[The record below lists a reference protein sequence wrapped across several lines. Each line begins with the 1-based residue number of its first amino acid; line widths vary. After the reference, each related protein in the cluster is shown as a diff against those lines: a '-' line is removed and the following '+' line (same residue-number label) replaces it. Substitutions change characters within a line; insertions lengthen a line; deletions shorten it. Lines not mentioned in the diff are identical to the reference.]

1 MHRQQNPSS
10 PQPCRDELQSRPV
23 GWFKRTVVWVVT
35 ASILNTLGL
44 PLVHAQMAQR
54 NQQAMQQSQQDTA
67 ADQYAELLDYLV
79 KTLNPE
85 TGNSGAARS
94 PDRMVVSNLPGSQAL
109 ERQAQAMLQEWKTQR
124 QSWESAGVP
133 SSIISRQLIQ
143 ENNFMARHQE
153 LMKRLTAAQE
163 TGQPAQLQALKDYV
177 DAEVARPTHLPVN
190 LNKLPWHAERASV
203 HEPMDIGAD
212 TDTNA
217 ETPETPKAAAK
228 AATVPSAKAA
238 SAPSAAD
245 LAPTLDAPHTDAIKS
260 LAQTLGH
267 NPHKIYQWVHDNI
280 YYTPTQGSVQGAQD
294 TLDKKS
300 GNAVDTASL
309 LIALL
314 RASNIPARY
323 ATGQVDIPTAQALN
337 WVGGAQTVDAAQQI
351 WGQGGVQTTALMSG
365 GQAKAL
371 RIQHTWVEA
380 LIQYHPGR
388 GARHT
393 PGQSQPD
400 TWVPLDASYKQYT
413 FKTGMDLQTA
423 VPLDAQA
430 LLSAAQQ
437 GADTNPTE
445 GWVRNL
451 NTTALQSQ
459 LSNYQARLKTYIDS
473 QNAGQSTVGDVL
485 GARQATI
492 DPLPYLAGT
501 LPYSIKTRSQT
512 HSDLPASSKAQFKYE
527 IYADARSAAW
537 GDSPLLSWKT
547 PTAAIAGKKITLAW
561 VAASTADEAAIA
573 ALIPKP
579 APGQQ
584 LDPSQLPSGLSSSIN
599 LKPQISVDGTVV
611 ATGPGMRAGTEPV
624 GQGGFTRYGSQDW
637 DETQDQLIA
646 GQQTALGLSIQ
657 GISQAQLTTL
667 KTRMEATKQKLEQA
681 QAAPESQRAAILQG
695 ITGDHLT
702 GDLLTATLWGYF
714 AALQS
719 HGSIASAQ
727 AQMYDRPALSYG
739 LFHAQVRP
747 NKLYGIVTTGITF
760 QGLNMDIGH
769 LRHTRWVK
777 NDDPSAPI
785 NNKPELTANGKS
797 AAQNR
802 WIAYNKLRGQYASA
816 MEHAVPEQ
824 FWVDKTQCRYT
835 DDQGQIQNPAQAD
848 CAQAVSAVKA
858 IAIAQAQ
865 GQKIYTIN
873 QSNAAT
879 ALPSLPVGGTV
890 GQEIQS
896 AVQAGKEVTVH
907 EKPINAH
914 GFTGYGYTI
923 TDPETGAGA
932 YLIEG
937 RGNGGNL
944 LFEPNGLKVMRF
956 FSIGAP
962 PTTVDPLALNA
973 TYSFGVVAVYS
984 AINTVSEIWDCY
996 QDVIKEVV
1004 LTIVIVLAV
1013 AAIVAAL
1020 TGGTGLAGGVA
1031 TALAILSKNASAAS
1045 GRPKCAPPKVRL
1057 QFQSSPQCNTNG
1069 GATFDTQGHAIEGD
1083 PAVGVTVEQAENGFA
1098 LMLANKHAWIP
1109 NKFDLQLAANVATTV
1124 SKLRRL
1130 KPHGIGPV
1138 GNIRSVSTQEMYK
1151 GICYRVD
1158 VESLVGTNFKE

>member
-1 MHRQQNPSS
+1 MRPQQNLPT
-10 PQPCRDELQSRPV
+10 PHPGHDEQQDRPV
-23 GWFKRTVVWVVT
+23 GWFKRTVIWVVT

-54 NQQAMQQSQQDTA
+54 NQQAMQQSMQGTS
-67 ADQYAELLDYLV
+67 ADQYAELLDLLV
-79 KTLNPE
+79 KALNPGPGN
-85 TGNSGAARS
+85 TGAELS
-94 PDRMVVSNLPGSQAL
+94 PSRIVSNLPGSQAL

-153 LMKRLTAAQE
+153 LMKRLTAALE
-163 TGQPAQLQALKDYV
+163 SGQPAPLQWLKEYV
-177 DAEVARPTHLPVN
+177 DAEVARPTHLPTN
-190 LNKLPWHAERASV
+190 LDKLPWHAERASV
-203 HEPMDIGAD
+203 PEPMDID
-212 TDTNA
+212 T
-217 ETPETPKAAAK
+217 EPPEKLQATAK
-228 AATVPSAKAA
+228 PLQGSKAA

-245 LAPTLDAPHTDAIKS
+245 LAPTLDAPHTDEIKS

-351 WGQGGVQTTALMSG
+351 WGQGGVQSTALMSG
-365 GQAKAL
+365 AQTKAL
-371 RIQHTWVEA
+371 RIQHTWVQA

-437 GADTNPTE
+437 GADTNPAE

-451 NTTALQSQ
+451 NTAALQSQ

-485 GARQATI
+485 GQKTATI
-492 DPLPYLAGT
+492 DPLPYLAGS
-501 LPYSIKTRSQT
+501 LPYRIKTRSQT
-512 HSDLPASSKAQFKYE
+512 YSELPDSQRTHFKYE
-527 IYADARSAAW
+527 IYTDARSAAW
-537 GDSPLLSWKT
+537 GNSPLLSWQA
-547 PTAAIAGKKITLAW
+547 PTAALAGKKLTLAW
-561 VAASTADEAAIA
+561 VAASAADEAAIK
-573 ALIPKP
+573 ALIPTP
-579 APGQQ
+579 PPGQQ
-584 LDPSQLPSGLSSSIN
+584 LDPSQLPRGLSSSIH
-599 LKPQISVDGTVV
+599 LKPELRLDGTPV
-611 ATGPGMRAGTEPV
+611 ASGPGMGAGSEPV
-624 GQGGFTRYGSQDW
+624 GQGGYTRYGQQDW
-637 DETQDQLIA
+637 DETQDPLIA
-646 GQQTALGLSIQ
+646 GQQTAIGLSIQ
-657 GISQAQLTTL
+657 GISQAQLQTL

-681 QAAPESQRAAILQG
+681 QAAPEAQRPAILQG
-695 ITGDHLT
+695 LTGEHLT
-702 GDLLTATLWGYF
+702 GDLLTATIWGYF

-719 HGSIASAQ
+719 HGAIASAQ
-727 AQMYDRPALSYG
+727 AQMIDRPALSYG
-739 LFHAQVRP
+739 LFHAQVKP
-747 NKLYGIVTTGITF
+747 HKLYGIVTTGITF

-777 NDDPSAPI
+777 NDDPQAQI
-785 NNKPELTANGKS
+785 NNKPELTANGKP

-802 WIAYNKLRGQYASA
+802 WIAYNKMRGQYASA

-824 FWVDKTQCRYT
+824 FWVDKSQCRYT
-835 DDQGQIQNPAQAD
+835 DEQGQIKNPTQQD

-879 ALPSLPVGGTV
+879 ALPKLPVGGTV

-907 EKPINAH
+907 EKPISAH

-937 RGNGGNL
+937 RGNGGILIAAGLIILALTVYGAGALVALGPYGIPIFLAQLQLSISLIAAGISL
-944 LFEPNGLKVMRF
+944 LFD
-956 FSIGAP
+956 FSYGCVFAISTAFS
-962 PTTVDPLALNA
+962 ALRA
-973 TYSFGVVAVYS
+973 LLVVAGYTIGGIPGILGSMWAGTLMGQVG
-984 AINTVSEIWDCY
+984 INLC
-996 QDVIKEVV
+996 
-1004 LTIVIVLAV
+1004 
-1013 AAIVAAL
+1013 
-1020 TGGTGLAGGVA
+1020 
-1031 TALAILSKNASAAS
+1031 
-1045 GRPKCAPPKVRL
+1045 
-1057 QFQSSPQCNTNG
+1057 
-1069 GATFDTQGHAIEGD
+1069 
-1083 PAVGVTVEQAENGFA
+1083 
-1098 LMLANKHAWIP
+1098 
-1109 NKFDLQLAANVATTV
+1109 
-1124 SKLRRL
+1124 
-1130 KPHGIGPV
+1130 
-1138 GNIRSVSTQEMYK
+1138 K
-1151 GICYRVD
+1151 G
-1158 VESLVGTNFKE
+1158 

>member
-1 MHRQQNPSS
+1 MNH
-10 PQPCRDELQSRPV
+10 
-23 GWFKRTVVWVVT
+23 WFKRTMVWLLT

-44 PLVHAQMAQR
+44 PLVHAQIAQR
-54 NQQAMQQSQQDTA
+54 NQQASQQALDTP
-67 ADQYAELLDYLV
+67 ADQYAQLLALLAQA
-79 KTLNPE
+79 LNPE
-85 TGNSGAARS
+85 PGNTGAELS
-94 PDRMVVSNLPGSQAL
+94 PDRIASNLPGSQAL

-143 ENNFMARHQE
+143 ENDFMARHQE

-212 TDTNA
+212 TDTDA
-217 ETPETPKAAAK
+217 ESPETPKAAAK

-280 YYTPTQGSVQGAQD
+280 YYVPTQGSVQGAQD
-294 TLDKKS
+294 TLDKKA

-430 LLSAAQQ
+430 LLSAAEQ
-437 GADTNPTE
+437 GADTNPAE

-451 NTTALQSQ
+451 NTAALQSQ

-485 GARQATI
+485 GQRTATI

-501 LPYSIKTRSQT
+501 LPYTIKARGQQYSEVPD
-512 HSDLPASSKAQFKYE
+512 SRRARFKYE
-527 IYADARSAAW
+527 IYTDQRSAVW
-537 GDSPLLSWKT
+537 GDSPLLSWQA
-547 PTAAIAGKKITLAW
+547 PTASIAGKKLTLAW
-561 VAASTADEAAIA
+561 VAATPADEAAIK
-573 ALIPKP
+573 ALIPTP
-579 APGQQ
+579 APGQP
-584 LDPSQLPSGLSSSIN
+584 LDPSQLPRGLPSSIH
-599 LKPQISVDGTVV
+599 LKPELRVDGQTV
-611 ATGPGMRAGTEPV
+611 ATGPGMGAGSEPV
-624 GQGGFTRYGSQDW
+624 GQGGFTRYGSQEW
-637 DETQDQLIA
+637 DETQDPLIA
-646 GQQTALGLSIQ
+646 GQQTAIGLSIQ
-657 GISQAQLTTL
+657 GISQAQLQTL
-667 KTRMEATKQKLEQA
+667 KTRMEATRQKLQQA
-681 QAAPESQRAAILQG
+681 QAAPESQRATILQG
-695 ITGDHLT
+695 LTGDHLT
-702 GDLLTATLWGYF
+702 GDLLTATIWGYF
-714 AALQS
+714 ASLQS
-719 HGSIASAQ
+719 HGAIASAQ
-727 AQMYDRPALSYG
+727 AQMFDRPALSYG

-747 NKLYGIVTTGITF
+747 NKLYGIVTTGISF
-760 QGLNMDIGH
+760 QGLNMDVGH

-785 NNKPELTANGKS
+785 NNKPELTQNGKS

-802 WIAYNKLRGQYASA
+802 WIAYNKMRGQYASA

-824 FWVDKTQCRYT
+824 FWVDKSQCRYT
-835 DDQGQIQNPAQAD
+835 DENGQIKNPTQAD

-879 ALPSLPVGGTV
+879 ALPKLPVGGTV

-907 EKPINAH
+907 EKPISAH
-914 GFTGYGYTI
+914 GFTGYGYII

-937 RGNGGNL
+937 KGNGGWL
-944 LFEPNGLKVMRF
+944 DLGASALQAISQI
-956 FSIGAP
+956 SIGI
-962 PTTVDPLALNA
+962 
-973 TYSFGVVAVYS
+973 Y
-984 AINTVSEIWDCY
+984 
-996 QDVIKEVV
+996 
-1004 LTIVIVLAV
+1004 
-1013 AAIVAAL
+1013 
-1020 TGGTGLAGGVA
+1020 
-1031 TALAILSKNASAAS
+1031 ILSIIFPIIAPYAA
-1045 GRPKCAPPKVRL
+1045 
-1057 QFQSSPQCNTNG
+1057 
-1069 GATFDTQGHAIEGD
+1069 
-1083 PAVGVTVEQAENGFA
+1083 AVGISLFV
-1098 LMLANKHAWIP
+1098 
-1109 NKFDLQLAANVATTV
+1109 
-1124 SKLRRL
+1124 
-1130 KPHGIGPV
+1130 PV
-1138 GNIRSVSTQEMYK
+1138 FSLPL
-1151 GICYRVD
+1151 
-1158 VESLVGTNFKE
+1158 LVGPAKPLQPA

>member
-228 AATVPSAKAA
+228 AAAKAATVPSAKAA

-280 YYTPTQGSVQGAQD
+280 YYVPTQGSVQGAQD

-430 LLSAAQQ
+430 LLSAAEQ
-437 GADTNPTE
+437 GADTNPAE

-451 NTTALQSQ
+451 NTAALQSQ

-501 LPYSIKTRSQT
+501 LPYTIKTRSQT

-584 LDPSQLPSGLSSSIN
+584 LDPSQLPRGLSSSIN

-802 WIAYNKLRGQYASA
+802 WIAYNKMRGQYASA

-824 FWVDKTQCRYT
+824 FWVDKSQCRYT
-835 DDQGQIQNPAQAD
+835 DENGQIKNPTQAD

-879 ALPSLPVGGTV
+879 ALAKLPVGGTV

-907 EKPINAH
+907 EKPISAH
-914 GFTGYGYTI
+914 GFTGYGYII
-923 TDPETGAGA
+923 TDPETGAGG
-932 YLIEG
+932 YIIEG
-937 RGNGGNL
+937 KGNGGFLVAFFLCAISFIAAVFLIPSAPL
-944 LFEPNGLKVMRF
+944 LGLFILAWEILNFSLWIDAIKNSQNESDFNKANAGYAIGAVLGIFEPG
-956 FSIGAP
+956 
-962 PTTVDPLALNA
+962 
-973 TYSFGVVAVYS
+973 VAV
-984 AINTVSEIWDCY
+984 A
-996 QDVIKEVV
+996 EVV
-1004 LTIVIVLAV
+1004 KWF
-1013 AAIVAAL
+1013 
-1020 TGGTGLAGGVA
+1020 GLLRKSCKTSR
-1031 TALAILSKNASAAS
+1031 TA
-1045 GRPKCAPPKVRL
+1045 
-1057 QFQSSPQCNTNG
+1057 
-1069 GATFDTQGHAIEGD
+1069 
-1083 PAVGVTVEQAENGFA
+1083 
-1098 LMLANKHAWIP
+1098 
-1109 NKFDLQLAANVATTV
+1109 
-1124 SKLRRL
+1124 
-1130 KPHGIGPV
+1130 
-1138 GNIRSVSTQEMYK
+1138 
-1151 GICYRVD
+1151 
-1158 VESLVGTNFKE
+1158 